1 MTARQLTGVLGR
13 NASVVIVAVLVLALG
28 LATVTFVS
36 TSDGNGDGSEASQ
49 RATTTTGVV
58 QDETGKRLAGATITM
73 GSESTK
79 SNSRGEFT
87 LDATQPGLAKAS
99 LGGHLDRTMVLEPG
113 RDRTISLTG
122 QKDTTLSLRFGGDV
136 MAGRRFYEKGEER
149 GPLLTSESGAA
160 DHARLL
166 EGVKPL
172 LEDADLS
179 MVNLETPLVDKPYF
193 DPSKQRPKRFHQS
206 KEIAFGTDTSMAKGL
221 KMAGVDVVSLGN
233 NHVNDAY
240 GAGLDSTMKAL
251 DEAGV
256 AHFGAGRN
264 DADAWKP
271 TYVKKR
277 GQTVAYVGCTT
288 VDGIRH
294 PTPYVASKS
303 KPGAARC
310 DETKL
315 RTAVTEAKKRA
326 DVVVFAPHGAVE
338 YRRQQMSEIRYLM
351 DVAHSAGAAV
361 VSGSHPHVVGG
372 ITGGDDYVTAE
383 STGNLLF
390 DQTLW
395 ETFPSYLARTDV
407 RDGRPVSTT
416 TDPVVMDDFRPRPAT
431 GLYADAISRIA
442 AGTVPGRAQ
451 IGGPGTTLDHGRS
464 RPGRSETASLRTGEP
479 RHLAPG
485 WWADPDAGGDVR
497 FGTDLLYGT
506 GTFEGV
512 STSRDDPSRLWML
525 GKYAWLGSNGACDA
539 TWPAS
544 DNGLEVARTPL
555 SKKDVIAANAHRI
568 PVGDQASLF
577 ADVRRAAPGSTL
589 EVRWYGMA
597 KGESMAVSTLELPE
611 GSWGAGSC
619 RDVRLDLDRPT
630 GASYAQIYLRQQ
642 PPGGGQEVLRTAV
655 DNVRFVEWSSQ
666 PLSGR
671 AHDTVEATSDTTVT
685 VRKDEG
691 SGSSTPF
698 LKR

>member
-1 MTARQLTGVLGR
+1 MSGQQLVGVLGR
-13 NASVVIVAVLVLALG
+13 NASVVVVAVLVLVLG
-28 LATVTFVS
+28 VSVATFVQ
-36 TSDGNGDGSEASQ
+36 TGGVDGEGGAESK
-49 RATTTTGVV
+49 RATTTSGVV
-58 QDETGKRLAGATITM
+58 QDETGKRLAGATVTM

-87 LDATQPGLAKAS
+87 LDAKEPALAKAS
-99 LGGHLDRTMVLEPG
+99 LSGHLDRTMVLEPG
-113 RDRTISLTG
+113 RAKTISLTG
-122 QKDTTLSLRFGGDV
+122 QREDTLSLRFGGDV
-136 MAGRRFYEKGEER
+136 MAGRRFYEKSEER
-149 GPLLTSESGAA
+149 GPLLTAESGAA

-166 EGVKPL
+166 EGVRPL
-172 LEDADLS
+172 LQDADLS

-193 DPSKQRPKRFHQS
+193 DPSKPRPKRFHQS
-206 KEIAFGTDTSMAKGL
+206 KEIAFATDTSMAKGL
-221 KMAGVDVVSLGN
+221 KSAGVDVVSLGN
-233 NHVNDAY
+233 NHVMDGY
-240 GAGLDSTMKAL
+240 RKGLDSTVKAL

-277 GQTVAYVGCTT
+277 GQTVGYIGCTT

-294 PTPYVASKS
+294 PTPYVASKNN
-303 KPGAARC
+303 PGAARC
-310 DETKL
+310 NETKL
-315 RTAVTEAKKRA
+315 RTAVSEAKKQA

-338 YRRQQMSEIRYLM
+338 YRRQQVSEIRDLM
-351 DVAHSAGAAV
+351 DVARRAGASV
-361 VSGSHPHVVGG
+361 VAGHHPHVVGG
-372 ITGGDDYVTAE
+372 VTGGDDYMTAE

-395 ETFPSYLARTDV
+395 ETFPSYLVRTDV
-407 RDGRPVSTT
+407 RGGRPVSTT
-416 TDPVVMDDFRPRPAT
+416 TDPVVMDDFRPRPAV
-431 GLYADAISRIA
+431 GLYADAISRVA

-451 IGGPGTTLDHGRS
+451 IGGPGATLDHGRK
-464 RPGRSETASLRTGEP
+464 RPGRKETASLRTGEP
-479 RHLAPG
+479 RQLAPG

-506 GTFEGV
+506 GSFEGV
-512 STSRDDPSRLWML
+512 STSRSDPSRLWML

-539 TWPAS
+539 DWPTS
-544 DNGLEVARTPL
+544 GNGLEVARTPL

-619 RDVRLDLDRPT
+619 RDVRLDLDRPV
-630 GASYAQIYLRQQ
+630 GASYAQVYLRQQ

-671 AHDTVEATSDTTVT
+671 AHDTVEATSDTSVT
-685 VRKDEG
+685 VRRDES
-691 SGSSTPF
+691 SGSAEPF
-698 LKR
+698 LER